1 MLHNEESPVQVLNVL
16 IVDDHTMLRDGLK
29 NMLLSLKKEIVLIVT
44 EAASGEKA
52 LQKMVSNPPDL
63 VIVDYKL
70 NGMPGPE
77 LIRRMLRYQ
86 PQIKVLALSN
96 YSEYSIIEAMMDA
109 GALGYVLK
117 TITPEQL
124 LLAIRTVM
132 EGRNYY
138 CNEVALVLLTEAAAS
153 AGAKKAAQ
161 YKLTPREIEIMLLI
175 ADGMKNE
182 DIAKKLFLA
191 RRTVDTHRQNLL
203 TKLNVKNTAGLVR
216 FALELRLLK

>member
-96 YSEYSIIEAMMDA
+96 YSEYSC
-109 GALGYVLK
+109 
-117 TITPEQL
+117 L
-124 LLAIRTVM
+124 LYTSRCV
-132 EGRNYY
+132 
-138 CNEVALVLLTEAAAS
+138 
-153 AGAKKAAQ
+153 
-161 YKLTPREIEIMLLI
+161 
-175 ADGMKNE
+175 
-182 DIAKKLFLA
+182 
-191 RRTVDTHRQNLL
+191 
-203 TKLNVKNTAGLVR
+203 
-216 FALELRLLK
+216 

>member
-1 MLHNEESPVQVLNVL
+1 MTTIDEPLVPVLNVL
-16 IVDDHTMLRDGLK
+16 IVDDHAMLREGLK
-29 NMLLSLKKEIVLIVT
+29 NILFSFKKELVMIVT
-44 EAASGEKA
+44 EAADGAKA
-52 LQKMVSNPPDL
+52 LQNMAKKPPDL
-63 VIVDYKL
+63 AIVDYKL

-77 LIRRMLRYQ
+77 LILRMLRFQ
-86 PQIKVLALSN
+86 PQLKILALSN
-96 YSEYSIIEAMMDA
+96 YNEYKAIMAMMEA

-117 TITPEQL
+117 TISPEQL
-124 LLAIRTVM
+124 LMAIRTVM

-138 CNEVALVLLTEAAAS
+138 CNEVALVLLTEATAN

-191 RRTVDTHRQNLL
+191 RRTVDTHRQNLM
-203 TKLNVKNTAGLVR
+203 TKLKVKNTAGLVR